1 MYLEICFDY
10 IDMLCSPS
18 LDLRGRLVLASKV
31 SFFFSFIET
40 MVSPWLSLEWW
51 KF

>member
-31 SFFFSFIET
+31 SFFFVYGNYGFT
-40 MVSPWLSLEWW
+40 MAITRVVE
-51 KF
+51 F